1 MQSLAVGRKLDSYT
15 GVLIHAGQSSDGSAI
30 DYFAGNSSGYV
41 LEIDNPL
48 GTQAMAQTILDGL
61 KLRGTRYQ
69 PFEAGSAI
77 LDPSAELGDNV
88 TVNGVSSIL
97 FRKLTRHS
105 HLMAAD
111 VAAPHDEEVDHE
123 FPFVSPLVRE
133 FKRES
138 AYARSRLTLNANA
151 IEAEVVRASDAEGVL
166 SGRLTIAADAI
177 SAEVTRATDAEGTL
191 STRITATADAISAE
205 VTRATDAE
213 GTLSTRITAT
223 ADAISAEVTRATDAE
238 GTLQASIS
246 ANATAITAKV
256 SKTGGTASSFA
267 WTLTDS
273 SWSLSSN
280 NQEVFKVTSG
290 GLVVKGDITATSLT
304 LGNGVT
310 IGASKVSGLAS
321 VATSGSYADLI
332 SKPDLT
338 VYVAKDGTI
347 GTEPASGVTGFKVSS
362 AGLLTCSNAVIYGTI
377 YATAGNLGGWAIAA
391 TGISKTVSNSF
402 RIRLLAPASPTS
414 SSTAFIVQ
422 DWHNSAWRNMFSIS
436 YGGEFYARNAFITG
450 SITATSGT
458 IGGVTISDGVL
469 TGIKSTNIALN
480 TITGGSSGNIALNAI
495 TTNNTS
501 AGVNTSLGYAD
512 FANGVFSGLNTANYM
527 NASAVYAT
535 TLIVNGEQ
543 FVKGTIS
550 FIDGNGN
557 LRSFS
562 VLKEAGT

>member
-166 SGRLTIAADAI
+166 SGRLTIA
-177 SAEVTRATDAEGTL
+177 
-191 STRITATADAISAE
+191 ADAISAE